1 MHITP
6 NRIQFPFSK
15 INNDVQH
22 FLFRTIIVSPVVQ
35 FPSAVPLLPLP
46 LIEFS
51 LQSAGCLSPTF
62 SPFPPRFFCFAV
74 RHSRFQCC
82 APRDGLWKTVMWPW
96 SQDWEL
102 ISGKLQT

>member
-62 SPFPPRFFCFAV
+62 SPFPPRFLAAASSSVCRDV
-74 RHSRFQCC
+74 RPYVRPSVR
-82 APRDGLWKTVMWPW
+82 PYVRTYVRP
-96 SQDWEL
+96 
-102 ISGKLQT
+102 